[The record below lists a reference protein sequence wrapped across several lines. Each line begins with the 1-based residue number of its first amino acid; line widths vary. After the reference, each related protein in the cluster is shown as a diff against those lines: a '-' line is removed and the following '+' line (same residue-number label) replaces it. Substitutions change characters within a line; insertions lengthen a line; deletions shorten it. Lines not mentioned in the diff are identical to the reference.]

1 MATID
6 GSCDTKLES
15 MRALMAASVDSGA
28 DVGLSVCAIH
38 DGEVIADLWGGVRD
52 VETGDPWVRDTII
65 NTWSITKTMTSLSA
79 LLLVERGEL
88 DPNATVATYWPEFA
102 AQGKADVLVRHL
114 MSHTSGVSGWQ
125 EPITLDGIYDDQA
138 AAAALAAQAPWW
150 EPGTASGYHAVNQG
164 HLVGEV
170 IRRITGT
177 SLGTFF
183 RDEIATPLGADYFIG
198 TPASEDHRIARLIPP
213 TESGIDFSGVAMDS
227 VLIKTL
233 TNPILDI
240 SQVSGRGWRGAEIGA
255 ANGHGNARSVAQIQS
270 VVSHA
275 DPRFLGEKTL
285 AQIFDI
291 QSDGVD
297 LVLGLP
303 IRFGLGYGLV
313 NPSTPELPSGRVC
326 WWTGYGG
333 SVVVN
338 DLDRRLTFAYVMNK
352 MGPALI
358 GLARAVSYLQAVYEA
373 LDA

>member
-6 GSCDTKLES
+6 GTCDPQLES
-15 MRALMAASVDSGA
+15 VRELMAASLDSGE
-28 DVGLSVCAIH
+28 DVGLSVCAIQ
-38 DGEVIADLWGGVRD
+38 DGRVITDLWGGVAD
-52 VETGDPWVRDTII
+52 QESGAPWLQDTII
-65 NTWSITKTMTSLSA
+65 NTWSLTKTMTALSA
-79 LLLVERGEL
+79 LLLIERGEL
-88 DPNATVATYWPEFA
+88 DPSAAVASYWPEFA
-102 AQGKADVLVRHL
+102 AQGKAEIEVRHL
-114 MSHTSGVSGWQ
+114 LSHTSGVSGWQ
-125 EPITLDGIYDDQA
+125 EPTSLADIYDDQA
-138 AAAALAAQAPWW
+138 AAARLAAQAPWW
-150 EPGTASGYHAVNQG
+150 EPGTASGYHAINQG

-170 IRRITGT
+170 IRRITGR

-183 RDEIATPLGADYFIG
+183 REEIAEPLGADYFIG
-198 TPASEDHRIARLIPP
+198 TPASVDSRIARLIAPGE
-213 TESGIDFSGVAMDS
+213 TGIDFASVAMDS

-233 TNPILDI
+233 TNPVVDI
-240 SQVSGRGWRGAEIGA
+240 AEVASRQWRAAEMGAV
-255 ANGHGNARSVAQIQS
+255 NGHGNARSVATVQS

-275 DPRFLGEKTL
+275 DARFLTEKSL
-285 AQIFDI
+285 GQIFEV

-313 NPSTPELPSGRVC
+313 NESTPELPSGRVC

-358 GLARAVSYLQAVYEA
+358 GLARAGSYLRAVYA
-373 LDA
+373 AIDA